1 MCSIAGVL
9 YKHGKRPDHLKMTTK
24 KAITEILDATVHRGP
39 DSAGWALYK
48 EEKEGELRIRCF
60 ISDEG
65 GEKAQADID
74 RIKATVEKLGATILK
89 ERIGAS
95 ILGLRIQY
103 TGDREAFFAD
113 LGKVAEFVSIG
124 TKLDIIKDVGKPYE
138 IAPRHEILEFD
149 GTHGLGHTRLATE
162 SGVHPNTSHPFWAP
176 GFSDICAIHNGQLTN
191 YWIMRRRLERK
202 GMKFQTENDTE
213 LIAVYL
219 AYQMSLGAE
228 LEDALKISLEE
239 LDGTY
244 SYLVATADSIGYA
257 KDKLAAKPMVI
268 YEEDDIVVVSSE
280 EVGINRLFPGQAL
293 DTYEPPPLTYGLW
306 SLS

>member
-1 MCSIAGVL
+1 MCSIGGVL
-9 YKHGKRPDHLKMTTK
+9 YKHGKRPDHLKMTTG

-48 EEKEGELRIRCF
+48 EEKENELRIRCF
-60 ISDEG
+60 ISEEG

-74 RIKATVEKLGATILK
+74 RIKETVEKLGASIVK
-89 ERIGAS
+89 ERIGAC

-103 TGDREAFFAD
+103 TGDRKGFFSD

-124 TKLDIIKDVGKPYE
+124 AKLDIIKDVGKPYE

-228 LEDALKISLEE
+228 LEDALKISLDE

-244 SYLVATADSIGYA
+244 SYLVATGDSIGYA

-268 YEEDDIVVVSSE
+268 YEEDDIVVIASE